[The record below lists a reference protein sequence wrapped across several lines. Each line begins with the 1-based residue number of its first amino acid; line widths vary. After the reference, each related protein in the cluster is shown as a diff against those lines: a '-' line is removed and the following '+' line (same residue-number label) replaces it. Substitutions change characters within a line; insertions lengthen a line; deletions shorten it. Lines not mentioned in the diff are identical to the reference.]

1 MAYMTIEVP
10 GGVIGDI
17 QSALIRSG
25 FGHLDS
31 AEFAEHIINSVSVSF
46 KSSHLDKAGV
56 DPAFLVQELRA
67 VGLLVRWTGEPAI

>member
-10 GGVIGDI
+10 DGVIGDI
-17 QSALIRSG
+17 HSALIRSG

-31 AEFAEHIINSVSVSF
+31 AEFAEHIISSGSVSF
-46 KSSHLDKAGV
+46 KSSRLGKAGV